1 MIGVVKLVSISGAC
15 SRAGKTATAAT
26 LLESLPRGAA
36 VAVKF
41 TTTDDV
47 FERCPR
53 GTPCVVCNIE
63 VPFRMIED
71 PNMIRQPGT
80 DTDRLAAAGAGRV
93 IWTIAK
99 TGSASVAW
107 AALRRRVAPDDVL
120 VMEGSTIVD
129 LARPQL
135 HLFVV
140 HPFLSPDRWKPTSA
154 RLIRKADLVVVNRPG
169 TDRRAPAAS
178 VMAAVRQSRGHRE
191 VRVADVTRPLGE
203 WAPDLVERLAV
214 LANGSLSVR

>member
-1 MIGVVKLVSISGAC
+1 
-15 SRAGKTATAAT
+15 
-26 LLESLPRGAA
+26 
-36 VAVKF
+36 
-41 TTTDDV
+41 
-47 FERCPR
+47 
-53 GTPCVVCNIE
+53 VCNIE

-71 PNMIRQPGT
+71 PGVIRQAGT
-80 DTDRLAAAGAGRV
+80 DTDRLAAAGARRV

-99 TGSASVAW
+99 AGAASVAW

-154 RLIRKADLVVVNRPG
+154 RLIRKADLVVVNRPD

-178 VMAAVRQSRGHRE
+178 VMAALRRSRGDRE
-191 VRVADVTRPLGE
+191 VRVADVTRPLHE
-203 WAPDLVERLAV
+203 WAPDLVHRLAV
-214 LANGSLSVR
+214 LGNGSLPVR